1 MTSGLIVN
9 DILSLLRLYKLILE
23 LNVKDI
29 IKEKRIIEESFC
41 YIVTKLI
48 IYVFYKLIEIVIWL
62 LI

>member
-1 MTSGLIVN
+1 MTSGLIIN

-48 IYVFYKLIEIVIWL
+48 IYVFYKLIEIVI
-62 LI
+62 

>member
-48 IYVFYKLIEIVIWL
+48 IYVFSKLIEIVI
-62 LI
+62 